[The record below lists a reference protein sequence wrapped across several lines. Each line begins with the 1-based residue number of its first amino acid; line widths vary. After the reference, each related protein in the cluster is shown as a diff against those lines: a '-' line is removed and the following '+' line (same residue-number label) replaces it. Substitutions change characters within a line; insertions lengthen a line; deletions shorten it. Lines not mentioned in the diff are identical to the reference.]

1 MHADIVSPESLL
13 SDFLETNT
21 LGKAMKIKDFFR
33 KETLVLSFEV
43 FPPMREGST
52 AGLFTT
58 IDQLVMTEPDF
69 ISVTYGAGGST
80 QEMTFEIAS
89 RIKNHVGTEVLT
101 HLTCVNAATEGITGI
116 LDHLGRE
123 NIKNIL
129 ALRGDP
135 PKGETSFTKCA
146 GGFGYAN
153 ELVEFIKARDD
164 FSIGIAGYPEG
175 HVECPDLDKDLDHLK
190 RKVDAGADFII
201 TQLFFDNDDFYRFRD
216 RAVSRG
222 IPVPIVP
229 GIFPI
234 FNFKQIARI
243 ASLCG
248 AAIPGPLFDRLSAV
262 QDRSDEVAKYGVDH
276 AFRQSRD
283 LLDNGVP
290 GLHFYSMNRSDHVT
304 RIIRQLNIDRKAF
317 RENEKRID
325 GGAV

>member
-1 MHADIVSPESLL
+1 MPADIVSPESLL

-164 FSIGIAGYPEG
+164 FSIGVAGYPEG

-248 AAIPGPLFDRLSAV
+248 AAIPGPLFDRSEEHTSEL
-262 QDRSDEVAKYGVDH
+262 
-276 AFRQSRD
+276 QS
-283 LLDNGVP
+283 
-290 GLHFYSMNRSDHVT
+290 H
-304 RIIRQLNIDRKAF
+304 
-317 RENEKRID
+317 
-325 GGAV
+325 